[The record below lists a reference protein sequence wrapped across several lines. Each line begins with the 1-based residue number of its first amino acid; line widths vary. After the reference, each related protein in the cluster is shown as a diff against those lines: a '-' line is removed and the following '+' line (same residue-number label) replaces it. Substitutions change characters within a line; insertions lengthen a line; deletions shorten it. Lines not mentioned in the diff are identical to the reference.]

1 MSVPYDQMQSE
12 DIGFEI
18 TELPEGDELTK
29 ENQSQLIKYL
39 DQGNIV
45 DELQDNKKAC
55 SDTIELYDE
64 AVESMKPWLKK
75 YKRALNL
82 AKLQAMSGDIEITEK
97 SFPFE
102 GASMAMMP
110 YILEAMLDFSSRAAS
125 ELVWTDNIIH
135 AKIYGKNS
143 DEKES
148 RAKRV
153 ADYSNYQLSE
163 MIPNWRDN
171 QDKGLLILAS
181 PGTFYKETYYDT
193 DIQEVCSELCL
204 ADEVVFDHNYK
215 SFDVAPD
222 KFKKCKYTRNEGIS
236 FIRGEQQWDID

>member
-1 MSVPYDQMQSE
+1 MPENYAEGLERTQGILGEQQADEFPYE
-12 DIGFEI
+12 E
-18 TELPEGDELTK
+18 EP
-29 ENQSQLIKYL
+29 QSQSKLIKYL
-39 DQGNIV
+39 DAGNIV
-45 DELQDNKKAC
+45 DELENNAQDTA
-55 SDTIELYDE
+55 DALELYND
-64 AVESMKPWLKK
+64 AKASMSGWLKK

-82 AKLQAMSGDIEITEK
+82 AKLQAMSGDVEITEK

-125 ELVWTDNIIH
+125 ELVWADNIIH
-135 AKIYGKNS
+135 AKIYGENS
-143 DEKES
+143 QDKED

-181 PGTFYKETYYDT
+181 PGTFYKKTYYDT

-204 ADEVVFDHNYK
+204 ADE
-215 SFDVAPD
+215 
-222 KFKKCKYTRNEGIS
+222 
-236 FIRGEQQWDID
+236 